1 MTTTYFKLR
10 YTYRKLLGIFRLSLE
25 TFSAEGLVSYIK
37 DSGGFIKKTR
47 NLGSIHEDS
56 ILVTANIV
64 GLHPSIPNKA
74 GLSAFK
80 EVRNNREQQAIP
92 TSKLIRMADFFLKS
106 NYFEFNGQVKQH
118 IFGTTFIV
126 YYLLLVP
133 SLLNPT
139 RFFLW
144 MKLKLL
150 FMKPKD
156 YNFRCDLDTLT
167 IFFLSGQMVSI
178 NFKIF
183 CVVLMRFML
192 ILNLHTS
199 MEALKR
205 RRKNSEK

>member
-47 NLGSIHEDS
+47 NLGSIYEDS

-64 GLHPSIPNKA
+64 GLYPSIPNKA

-80 EVRNNREQQAIP
+80 
-92 TSKLIRMADFFLKS
+92 
-106 NYFEFNGQVKQH
+106 FNGQVKQH

-133 SLLNPT
+133 SLPNPT
-139 RFFLW
+139 RFF
-144 MKLKLL
+144 
-150 FMKPKD
+150 
-156 YNFRCDLDTLT
+156 Y
-167 IFFLSGQMVSI
+167 G
-178 NFKIF
+178 
-183 CVVLMRFML
+183 
-192 ILNLHTS
+192 
-199 MEALKR
+199 
-205 RRKNSEK
+205 